1 METSYSNSCDFN
13 FAVLG
18 SERFIFGKKSDRLIQ
33 VKTIKSALWDLR
45 NGDRVRLLEVTVYG
59 RLFTVPFFF
68 VSSCRYTA
76 SYRHRYLDFQMHLGR
91 GRRGL

>member
-33 VKTIKSALWDLR
+33 VKTIKSAFWDLR
-45 NGDRVRLLEVTVYG
+45 KDDRVRLIEVTV
-59 RLFTVPFFF
+59 
-68 VSSCRYTA
+68 
-76 SYRHRYLDFQMHLGR
+76 
-91 GRRGL
+91 